1 MKKQTFDL
9 AKMQVTQLENNELL
23 TIDGGFG
30 LGDIWDGA
38 KKVGRGVVG
47 AGKATG
53 RFIKRHVSV
62 DYCDVNIS
70 RNPSVTCRVDF
81 H

>member
-1 MKKQTFDL
+1 MKKQSFDL
-9 AKMQVTQLENNELL
+9 AKMQVSQLENNELI

-30 LGDIWDGA
+30 FGDIWDGA
-38 KKVGRGVVG
+38 KAAGRGIVK

-53 RFIKRHVSV
+53 RYIARHVSV

-70 RNPSVTCRVDF
+70 RNPSVSCRVDF